1 MLRLTIEVTSTQQW
15 FSDIGLRKDG
25 NEMLSKYIK
34 QGGILQPRFL
44 EDFIEKY
51 GKENIRI
58 ANYGKFSHRQQE
70 IDEYIEELKF

>member
-1 MLRLTIEVTSTQQW
+1 MLRMTVYIKATHQW

-34 QGGILQPRFL
+34 QGGTLQPRFL

-51 GKENIRI
+51 GKDNVII
-58 ANYGKFSHRQQE
+58 KNYGKFYTRENE
-70 IDEYIEELKF
+70 IKEYINNIDI